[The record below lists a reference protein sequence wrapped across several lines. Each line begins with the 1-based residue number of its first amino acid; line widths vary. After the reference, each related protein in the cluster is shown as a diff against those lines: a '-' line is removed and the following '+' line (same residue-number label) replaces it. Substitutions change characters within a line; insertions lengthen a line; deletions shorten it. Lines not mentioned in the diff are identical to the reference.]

1 MSGSPPESHRH
12 LTDAEVLGLK
22 RWNTPSVYNG
32 WEQVTRRDAA
42 HEGFNLEVTTDFM
55 PHLGSMVGYAV
66 TVTCRPG
73 SPEPRRNAPDAWS
86 EYREHI
92 ASVPGPK
99 IVVVQD
105 LDKPATWGSFWGECN
120 AGIHRALGCA
130 GTITDGAIRDV
141 EEMTQAGFKA
151 IARCLCVGHAHVHPI
166 EWNCPVE
173 VFGRPVE
180 PGRLIHADTHGF
192 LVIPEEDEARLLEAV
207 QFMDS
212 NECRT
217 IIPAARDTAGKSFG
231 EIRAAIDDSVKAH
244 GEATKHKFG
253 KRGEW

>member
-73 SPEPRRNAPDAWS
+73 NPEHRRNAPDAWS
-86 EYREHI
+86 EYRKHI

-105 LDKPATWGSFWGECN
+105 LDKPVIYGSYWGEIN
-120 AGIHRALGCA
+120 SNLHRALGCI
-130 GTITDGAIRDV
+130 GTITDGGIRDTD
-141 EEMTQAGFKA
+141 EMNNAGFKA
-151 IARCLCVGHAHVHPI
+151 LARGVCVGHAWAHPVKWDC
-166 EWNCPVE
+166 EVE
-173 VFGRPVE
+173 VFGRKIL
-180 PGRLIHADTHGF
+180 PGQLIHADKHGF
-192 LVIPEEDEARLLEAV
+192 LGIPDEDQEKILEAAR
-207 QFMDS
+207 FMDS
-212 NECRT
+212 NECKT
-217 IIPAARDTAGKSFG
+217 MISAARSSAGKSTG
-231 EIRAAIDDSVKAH
+231 EILDGFNKAAAEFGKSA
-244 GEATKHKFG
+244 ASKFG
-253 KRGEW
+253 RKGEW